1 MQFYLFNNGANKK
14 KKGQGNEQAG
24 NEEKNSA
31 TRLEG
36 KNHIHAGKS
45 LLRAL
50 ILASTNPQYYKR
62 LFID

>member
-1 MQFYLFNNGANKK
+1 MIFRKK
-14 KKGQGNEQAG
+14 FDFTFEVNR